1 MFISFFLFQRFFN
14 SKKLTQS
21 RRIDDRSPSSERRKS
36 TQHETIPQHSRN
48 SVTSGPPQS
57 PSREAEDGS
66 LNPWSMGRSA
76 QGAGKDHSHR
86 KASPARS
93 ESSQHTLAGSDFNTE
108 LTNTDEKVPAGG
120 VEAVI
125 DEEPMTTSSANADGN
140 SSRKRSHAESAAES
154 NGRQD
159 EENSSR
165 SSKRRH
171 PQVDAAYR

>member
-1 MFISFFLFQRFFN
+1 MFLFLFLLQCFFS

-21 RRIDDRSPSSERRKS
+21 RRIDDRSPPSERTKS
-36 TQHETIPQHSRN
+36 TQREMIPQHSRN
-48 SVTSGPPQS
+48 SVSSGPPQS
-57 PSREAEDGS
+57 PSRETEDGS
-66 LNPWSMGRSA
+66 LNPWGMGRLA

-108 LTNTDEKVPAGG
+108 LTNTDEKIPAGG
-120 VEAVI
+120 VETVTE
-125 DEEPMTTSSANADGN
+125 EEPMITSPANADGN